1 MPLAERER
9 LGCCSSSRR
18 NGRILTGTGDT
29 LEEVAQVADDVK
41 NQHSQ
46 GGWSQNRYER
56 SVDEETRDHLRR
68 AADALLREHERR
80 PLQRVL
86 VAAPDEVIG
95 AVRDGLH
102 PYLKERLA
110 GRISVDVDLA
120 KPDEVR
126 AEVERAL
133 EEVDRERERELL
145 ERLEAGL
152 NSPAGAAAAG
162 LDDVLGALNEQRVET
177 LLYVDGFSAPGV
189 VDPASA
195 WLGVGE
201 ERSPITGEPV
211 ERRENVLDE
220 ALHAALR
227 QAASAVRVRFDREA
241 LARREGIAAIL
252 RF

>member
-1 MPLAERER
+1 MADTPFVQPLVPLAERER
-9 LGCCSSSRR
+9 LGVLVVSRR

-46 GGWSQNRYER
+46 GGWAR
-56 SVDEETRDHLRR
+56 
-68 AADALLREHERR
+68 
-80 PLQRVL
+80 
-86 VAAPDEVIG
+86 
-95 AVRDGLH
+95 
-102 PYLKERLA
+102 
-110 GRISVDVDLA
+110 RISVDVDLA

-126 AEVERAL
+126 AKVERAL
-133 EEVDRERERELL
+133 EEVDREREREVL

-201 ERSPITGEPV
+201 ERSPITGEPA